1 MNKIERFK
9 EIVAEMA
16 TLYENKN
23 KDYGDSFGKSIKE
36 HGNIAGIVRM
46 EDKFNRLKSLLNSN
60 EKPNYESVSDT
71 LTDLANYAIMMRIE
85 LEGKEGTTQKAT
97 QFECKV
103 DTEEAQKYFSES
115 VSDLDEMKKNIL
127 KGFADEFKKITGEIF
142 NDDIFCTI
150 KF

>member
-1 MNKIERFK
+1 MSKIERFK

-36 HGNIAGIVRM
+36 HGYVAGIVRM
-46 EDKFNRLKSLLNSN
+46 EDKFNRLKNLLLSF
-60 EKPNYESVSDT
+60 EEPNFESISDT
-71 LTDLANYAIMMRIE
+71 LTDLANYAIMMRMEIE
-85 LEGKEGTTQKAT
+85 DE
-97 QFECKV
+97 
-103 DTEEAQKYFSES
+103 EEAQKYFSES

-127 KGFADEFKKITGEIF
+127 KGLADRFKELAGKIF
-142 NDDIFCTI
+142 DDDIFCTI